1 MVTFNFRRP
10 NRRASERSAIY
21 TSNLRPLIA
30 PPRSRQTRSPT
41 PSIWTRVPNGS
52 SGGQAAVTPSRT
64 RAPDAVIPYAGWPG
78 ALPVD
83 SGPDVY
89 AVTSYVS
96 ASGTD
101 VATENA
107 VSNAWISVMVAM
119 VACPFRYLSLNRV
132 EVRGRP
138 RVDAR
143 YLFAQALGQ
152 FRDLPLGTATLPAL
166 AVEIEERPEV
176 RRHRQVGRGGI
187 R

>member
-1 MVTFNFRRP
+1 
-10 NRRASERSAIY
+10 
-21 TSNLRPLIA
+21 
-30 PPRSRQTRSPT
+30 
-41 PSIWTRVPNGS
+41 VPNGI

-107 VSNAWISVMVAM
+107 VSNAWISVMVARS
-119 VACPFRYLSLNRV
+119 FRYRSLRRV
-132 EVRGRP
+132 EVRCRP
-138 RVDAR
+138 RVDFR
-143 YLFAQALGQ
+143 YLFAQPFGQ
-152 FRDLPLGTATLPAL
+152 FRYFPL
-166 AVEIEERPEV
+166 
-176 RRHRQVGRGGI
+176 
-187 R
+187 